1 MKKYR
6 EEKTVNKTYLIAD
19 PHFGDDRIRKYENRP
34 FSSVQEMDAALM
46 DKWNSVVDETD
57 TVYVLGDFGAD
68 GCEAEILSQ
77 LNGRKLL
84 VKGNHDIRSNA
95 QYRSFGFAE
104 VYDFPII
111 VDGFWILSHDALYVN
126 TNMPYANLF
135 GHVHNSPVVKDYS
148 KQHYCVSV
156 ERIGYAPIAFDT
168 VKARIVNA

>member
-1 MKKYR
+1 M
-6 EEKTVNKTYLIAD
+6 NQTYLIAD

-34 FSSVQEMDAALM
+34 FSSVAEMDAALIAN
-46 DKWNSVVDETD
+46 WNAVVEVTD
-57 TVYVLGDFGAD
+57 TVYVLGDFGAE
-68 GCEAEILSQ
+68 GCEAAILAQ
-77 LNGRKLL
+77 LKGRKLL
-84 VKGNHDIRSNA
+84 VKGNHDTQSNDL
-95 QYRSFGFAE
+95 YRSYGFDE

-156 ERIGYAPIAFDT
+156 ERIDYTPIDLRT
-168 VKARIVNA
+168 VKKRIVNA